1 MIRQPIVSVLG
12 HVDHGKTC
20 LLDAIRG
27 TNVQLKEP
35 GAITQHIGASYIPT
49 ETIKKICRKL
59 LEKFKVKIE
68 VPGLLFIDTPG
79 HESFMSLRKRGGS
92 IADLAILV
100 IDINEGCKPQTDES
114 LNLLKQFKVPFVVAA
129 TKIDKIKGWKAT
141 YQTSLLESLTQQ
153 IDMVKNELEKKVYEL
168 VYQLAERGWD
178 AERFDRIMDF
188 SKKIAIVPCSGVT
201 KEGVAELLLVL
212 VGLAQIFLKDKLKLE
227 KTGKGN
233 VLEVKE
239 VWGLGTTID
248 VILYDGMLEKGDW
261 IVIGSREPIVTK
273 VKALLLPRPL
283 QEIRVEKKFVQVD
296 RVIAASGVKIVA
308 SNLENVIP
316 GSPFIVC
323 KDEKEIEEAKAKLK
337 AEIEQVEFSE
347 EIDGIILKADTIGSL
362 EAMIK
367 MTRDKNLP
375 IKKAEIGNVKKEDVV
390 ECSLVQ
396 DERLRVIFAFNVK
409 VSDEIKQLAKE
420 NGVEIFANN
429 IIYRIFEEY
438 EEWLKRKEELKAQEE
453 LSKVGR
459 PVRVRVLK
467 GCVFRSSK
475 PCIVGVEVLEGKLV
489 PNTLLARGEKIVGKV
504 KEIQSG
510 GRPIP
515 EAKPGEK
522 VAISMDEPIAGRH
535 FKELDELVSYLS
547 NYEIEILKKY
557 ADRLSESERQ
567 LLEKFTTV

>member
-49 ETIKKICRKL
+49 ETIKKICGKL
-59 LEKFKVKIE
+59 LEKFKVEIE

-129 TKIDKIKGWKAT
+129 TKIDRIKGWKAT
-141 YQTSLLESLTQQ
+141 NQTSILESLTQQ
-153 IDMVKNELEKKVYEL
+153 SEWVKNELEKKVYEL
-168 VYQLAERGWD
+168 VYQLVERGWD
-178 AERFDRIMDF
+178 AERFDRITDF
-188 SKKIAIVPCSGVT
+188 SKKVAIVPCSGIT

-212 VGLAQIFLKDKLKLE
+212 VGLAQVFLKDKLKVE
-227 KTGKGN
+227 KIGKGN

-283 QEIRVEKKFVQVD
+283 QELRVEKKFIQVD
-296 RVIAASGVKIVA
+296 KVIAASGVKIVA
-308 SNLENVIP
+308 SDLEKVIP

-337 AEIEQVEFSE
+337 AEIEQVEFSK

-362 EAMIK
+362 EALIK
-367 MTRDKNLP
+367 MARDKNLP
-375 IKKAEIGNVKKEDVV
+375 LKKAEIGNVKKEDVV

-396 DERLRVIFAFNVK
+396 DENLRVIFAFNVK

-420 NGVEIFANN
+420 NGVEIFRDNV
-429 IIYRIFEEY
+429 IYRIFESY
-438 EEWLKRKEELKAQEE
+438 EEWLRLKEELKAQAE

-467 GCVFRSSK
+467 GCIFRSSK

-489 PNTLLARGEKIVGKV
+489 PNTVLAKGEKIVGKI

-510 GRPIP
+510 GKPIP

-535 FKELDELVSYLS
+535 FKELDELVSRLTPA
-547 NYEIEILKKY
+547 EVEILKKY
-557 ADRLSESERQ
+557 ANRLSESERE
-567 LLEKFTTV
+567 LLEKLTTP

>member
-49 ETIKKICRKL
+49 ETIKKICGKL
-59 LEKFKVKIE
+59 LEKFKVEIE

-129 TKIDKIKGWKAT
+129 TKIDRIKGWKAT
-141 YQTSLLESLTQQ
+141 NQTSILESLTQQ
-153 IDMVKNELEKKVYEL
+153 SEWVKNELEKKVYEL
-168 VYQLAERGWD
+168 VYQLVERGWD
-178 AERFDRIMDF
+178 AERFDRITDF
-188 SKKIAIVPCSGVT
+188 SKKVAIVPCSGIT

-212 VGLAQIFLKDKLKLE
+212 VGLAQVFLKDKLKVE
-227 KTGKGN
+227 KIGKGN

-283 QEIRVEKKFVQVD
+283 QELRVEKKFIQVD
-296 RVIAASGVKIVA
+296 KVIAASGVKIVA
-308 SNLENVIP
+308 SDLEKVIP

-337 AEIEQVEFSE
+337 AEIEQVEFSK

-362 EAMIK
+362 EALIK
-367 MTRDKNLP
+367 MARDKNLP
-375 IKKAEIGNVKKEDVV
+375 LKKAEIGNVKKEDVV

-396 DERLRVIFAFNVK
+396 DENLRVIFAFNVK

-420 NGVEIFANN
+420 NGVEIFRDNV
-429 IIYRIFEEY
+429 IYRIFESY
-438 EEWLKRKEELKAQEE
+438 EEWLRLKEELKAQAE

-467 GCVFRSSK
+467 GCIFRSSK

-489 PNTLLARGEKIVGKV
+489 PNTVLAKGEKIVGKI

-510 GRPIP
+510 GKPIP
-515 EAKPGEK
+515 EARPGEK

-535 FKELDELVSYLS
+535 FKELDELVSRLTPA
-547 NYEIEILKKY
+547 EVEILKKY
-557 ADRLSESERQ
+557 ANRLSESERE
-567 LLEKFTTV
+567 LLEKLTTP